1 MCVLVGKQFLWWLVE
16 GTLLRMPHLCCKR
29 VREERVVSLWGS
41 ISLAGT
47 HLSFFLSF
55 RNTSFY
61 VWVRGDLV
69 PSRKV
74 VLCAKDHS
82 RCWGGKQNKTINTVP
97 ACRGRSTDSVK

>member
-47 HLSFFLSF
+47 HLSFFLLETHLSMCGYEETWF
-55 RNTSFY
+55 PVAKLSC
-61 VWVRGDLV
+61 V
-69 PSRKV
+69 PRTTV
-74 VLCAKDHS
+74 GA
-82 RCWGGKQNKTINTVP
+82 GAENKT
-97 ACRGRSTDSVK
+97 KL